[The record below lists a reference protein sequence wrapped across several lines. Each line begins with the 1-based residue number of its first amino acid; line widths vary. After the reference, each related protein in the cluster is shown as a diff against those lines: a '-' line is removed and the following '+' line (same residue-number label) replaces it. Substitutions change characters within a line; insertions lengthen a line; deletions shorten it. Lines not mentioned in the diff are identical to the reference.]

1 MSRNKH
7 KKKATMAETADK
19 HELYEKSVQNAEAE
33 IDFIDEIFQ
42 KRRHRLPL
50 KLREDFCGTAQ
61 VCCEWARRRDNNI
74 AHGVDI
80 DPEVLQW
87 SRGKHL
93 SKLINGAA
101 SRIHFHNRDVLKA
114 RLEPVDVVLAMNFSY
129 WLFKERAVMKKYF
142 KKVYNGLADDGIFFL
157 DAFGGY
163 EAFQE
168 MEEST
173 KHKKFTYIWDQES
186 YNPITG
192 DCTFHIHFKFKDGS
206 KLKNA
211 FTYKWRLWTLP
222 ELTEMLEECGF
233 KPAVYWEGTDKHGE
247 GNGIFTPATEGEAD
261 ASWVAYIVA
270 EK

>member
-1 MSRNKH
+1 
-7 KKKATMAETADK
+7 MADTADK
-19 HELYEKSVQNAEAE
+19 HEYYEKSVQNAGAE
-33 IDFIDEIFQ
+33 IDFVDETFR
-42 KRRHRLPL
+42 KRRNRMPVT
-50 KLREDFCGTAQ
+50 LREDFCGTAQ
-61 VCCEWARRRDNNI
+61 VCCEWVRRRNNNI

-87 SRGKHL
+87 GKQKHI
-93 SKLINGAA
+93 SKLNNGETE
-101 SRIHFHNRDVLKA
+101 RIHIHNQDVMKA
-114 RLEPVDVVLAMNFSY
+114 KLEPVDIVLAMNFSY
-129 WLFKERAVMKKYF
+129 WIFKDRAVMKKYF
-142 KKVYNGLADDGIFFL
+142 KRIYNSLVDDGIFFL

-173 KHKKFTYIWDQES
+173 KYKKFTYIWDQEH

-211 FTYKWRLWTLP
+211 FTYIWRLWTLP
-222 ELTEMLEECGF
+222 ELVELLAESGF
-233 KPAVYWEGTDKHGE
+233 KPVVYWEGTDKNGE
-247 GNGIFTPATEGEAD
+247 GTGVFTPTTEGEAD
-261 ASWVAYIVA
+261 AAWVAYIVA